1 MFTQTW
7 ITTGLCLT
15 PYESRP
21 DLQIT
26 DRTVIH
32 CHPEDAAWTPS
43 LAVTEARNL
52 GSQNVVHLTTF
63 EAILFKSSVYVSEV
77 TQLRQNLRFFM
88 NSN

>member
-7 ITTGLCLT
+7 ITTGFT

-26 DRTVIH
+26 DRTVTH
-32 CHPEDAAWTPS
+32 CLPEDVAWTLS

-63 EAILFKSSVYVSEV
+63 EAILFKSCVR
-77 TQLRQNLRFFM
+77 LRCYAITAKAEIFM
-88 NSN
+88 YSN